1 MSGADYWVVIP
12 AAGSSRR
19 LGGEIRK
26 QYLHI
31 GNKTILEH
39 AVHATRSH
47 RDSAGV
53 VVAIAADD
61 DLWPDID
68 VRLPLPVRTVTG
80 GATRA
85 RSVLA
90 GLEHLADFC
99 AHDQLVLVHDAA
111 RPCLSRQDLRQLLT
125 VATGELD
132 GAVLA
137 VAMTDTVKRV
147 ADGRVAQTL
156 PREDLVRAV
165 TPQAFRLG
173 ALRSAIEAALAAGV
187 EPTDECAAMER
198 VGYRPRV
205 VLGSSDNIKVT
216 FPGDLEHAE
225 RILAQRIPSA

>member
-1 MSGADYWVVIP
+1 MSGTDYWVVIP
-12 AAGSSRR
+12 AAGSGRR
-19 LGGEIRK
+19 LGGGIRK

-39 AVHATRSH
+39 AIHATRRH
-47 RDSAGV
+47 PDSAGV
-53 VVAIAADD
+53 VVVIAEDD

-68 VRLPLPVRTVTG
+68 TRLPLPVRTVTG

-90 GLEHLADFC
+90 GLEHLAGFC
-99 AHDQLVLVHDAA
+99 AQDQLVLVHDAA
-111 RPCLSRQDLRQLLT
+111 RPCLSREDLHQLLA
-125 VATGELD
+125 VAKTELD

-156 PREDLVRAV
+156 AREDLVRAV
-165 TPQAFRLG
+165 TPQVFRLG
-173 ALRSAIEAALAAGV
+173 ALRSAIEAALAAGE

-198 VGYRPRV
+198 AGYRPRV
-205 VLGSSDNIKVT
+205 VLGGSDNIKVT
-216 FPGDLEHAE
+216 FPADMEHAE
-225 RILAQRIPSA
+225 QILAKRGAGV